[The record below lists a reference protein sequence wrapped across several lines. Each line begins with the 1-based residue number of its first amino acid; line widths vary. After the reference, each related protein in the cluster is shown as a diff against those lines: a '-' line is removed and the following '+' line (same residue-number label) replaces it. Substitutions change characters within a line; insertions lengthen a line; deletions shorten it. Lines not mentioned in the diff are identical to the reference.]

1 MRLLKAEKSQSDA
14 ETILKQVQHKVQKH
28 DKNGFLNV
36 RRKFSDSNMEES
48 KKIVWAIGIW
58 LLGIIWN
65 LSFGICDLRP
75 TV

>member
-1 MRLLKAEKSQSDA
+1 RISPFRKTEMLN
-14 ETILKQVQHKVQKH
+14 QVQH

-48 KKIVWAIGIW
+48 KKIVWVIGIW